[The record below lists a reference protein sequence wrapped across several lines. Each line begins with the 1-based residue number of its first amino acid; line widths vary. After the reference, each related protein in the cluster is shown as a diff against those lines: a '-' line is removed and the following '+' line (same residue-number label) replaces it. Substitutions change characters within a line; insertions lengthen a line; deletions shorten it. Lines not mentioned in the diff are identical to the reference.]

1 MNFNKYIK
9 KNSNSNTM
17 VFLIGASIMILSH
30 GIHVVDPN
38 YHLFFQV
45 SFIIGY
51 ILFMFEPLFRGEKID
66 IYKFAYKGIIVLLV
80 IIGIILDN
88 IYVERVYHNKEED
101 KTELK

>member
-1 MNFNKYIK
+1 MNLNKYIK
-9 KNSNSNTM
+9 QNSNNTM
-17 VFLIGASIMILSH
+17 IFLMGVSIIILSH
-30 GIHVVDPN
+30 GIHIVNPN

-51 ILFMFEPLFRGEKID
+51 ILFIFEPLFRGEKID

-88 IYVERVYHNKEED
+88 IYGERVYHNK
-101 KTELK
+101 

>member
-1 MNFNKYIK
+1 MNFQNIFK
-9 KNSNSNTM
+9 KDSDNISLIF
-17 VFLIGASIMILSH
+17 VIGAVIMIVSH

-51 ILFMFEPLFRGEKID
+51 ILFILEPLFKGKKID

-101 KTELK
+101 KTD

>member
-1 MNFNKYIK
+1 MI
-9 KNSNSNTM
+9 
-17 VFLIGASIMILSH
+17 FLTGASIMILSH

-51 ILFMFEPLFRGEKID
+51 IIFMFEPLFRGEKID
-66 IYKFAYKGIIVLLV
+66 IYKFVYKGIIVLLV

-88 IYVERVYHNKEED
+88 IYVERVYHNKE
-101 KTELK
+101 

>member
-1 MNFNKYIK
+1 MNLNKYIK
-9 KNSNSNTM
+9 KNSSSNSII
-17 VFLIGASIMILSH
+17 FLIGASIMILSH

-51 ILFMFEPLFRGEKID
+51 VIFMFEPLFRGEKID

-88 IYVERVYHNKEED
+88 IYVERIYHNKEQD
-101 KTELK
+101 KTQ

>member
-1 MNFNKYIK
+1 MNFQKIFK
-9 KNSNSNTM
+9 EGSNNTSLL
-17 VFLIGASIMILSH
+17 FLIGAAIMIISH

-51 ILFMFEPLFRGEKID
+51 IIFMFEPLFRGEKID
-66 IYKFAYKGIIVLLV
+66 IYKFSYKGLIVLLV

-101 KTELK
+101 KTD